1 MPTFSVWL
9 RQLWQAVPHPDGRE
23 YAVEEVQAGLAA
35 VGIGVDAAT
44 LQGLLD
50 GVRPRPDE
58 ATVAAIA
65 AFFGFGADVFADSPA
80 GEQIR
85 RELADFAELRASGV
99 LRVLRDA
106 QIKHLN
112 FRGCAVGGNPR
123 LAIEA
128 LAQALQAA
136 QAPPEQ
142 P

>member
-1 MPTFSVWL
+1 MSTFSTCL
-9 RQLWQAVPHPDGRE
+9 RQVWQAVPHPDGRE

-35 VGIGVDAAT
+35 AGIRVDAAA
-44 LQGLLD
+44 LQDLLE

-85 RELADFAELRASGV
+85 RELADFTELRASGV
-99 LRVLRDA
+99 LQVLREA

-112 FRGCAVGGNPR
+112 FRGCTADGNPR

-128 LAQALQAA
+128 LAQALKAA